1 MKFDKINSW
10 AKINLSLNVIQK
22 LSNKYHRIE
31 SLITFVQIFD
41 EIKIRQTIYK
51 KNKIFF
57 TGKFAKGISKN
68 NTVYKLMNLLE
79 TENII
84 NQKKFEII
92 IKKNIPQ
99 QSGMGGGSMNAAS
112 LLKYFIK
119 RKIVKISNKKAYEL
133 AFKIGSDVPLG
144 LEKKNSILF
153 KNNIIKRLNN
163 KTNLHVLI
171 VKPNIS
177 CSTRK
182 IYNSVNKY
190 SKSLYKKK
198 NKFYFNKMNLAK
210 SGNDLEIF
218 VLKKYPKIKNLKEFL
233 LTLPQVNFVRMT
245 GSGSAIVAYFNSKKA
260 AYTAA
265 RIFRRK
271 YKNYWYI
278 ISKTI

>member
-1 MKFDKINSW
+1 MLTFIQ
-10 AKINLSLNVIQK
+10 LS
-22 LSNKYHRIE
+22 
-31 SLITFVQIFD
+31 D
-41 EIKIRQTIYK
+41 EIKIRKINK
-51 KNKIFF
+51 PKNKVSFS
-57 TGKFAKGISKN
+57 GKFSKGINKN
-68 NTVYKLMNLLE
+68 NTIIRLLNLLE
-79 TENII
+79 KKKLIKK
-84 NQKKFEII
+84 KKFEIKV
-92 IKKNIPQ
+92 KKNIPQ
-99 QSGMGGGSMNAAS
+99 KSGMGGGSMNAAS

-119 RKIVKISNKKAYEL
+119 RKILKVSNKKAYEL

-171 VKPNIS
+171 VKPNIN

-198 NKFYFNKMNLAK
+198 NKFYFNKMYLSK
-210 SGNDLEIF
+210 SGNDLEIV

-260 AYTAA
+260 VYAAA

-278 ISKTI
+278 VSKTI

>member
-10 AKINLSLNVIQK
+10 AKINLSLNVIKK
-22 LSNKYHRIE
+22 LPNNYHRIE

-41 EIKIRQTIYK
+41 EIKIRQTLYK

-57 TGKFAKGISKN
+57 IGKFAKGIGKK

-79 TENII
+79 KENII
-84 NQKKFEII
+84 NNKKFEIL

-99 QSGMGGGSMNAAS
+99 ESGMGGGSMNAAS

-119 RKIVKISNKKAYEL
+119 NKIAKISNNKAHEL
-133 AFKIGSDVPLG
+133 AYKIGSDVPVG

-153 KNNIIKRLNN
+153 KNNILKRLNN
-163 KTNLHVLI
+163 KTNLYVLI
-171 VKPNIS
+171 VKPNIN

-182 IYNSVNKY
+182 IYKSINKY
-190 SKSLYKKK
+190 SKPSYKKI
-198 NKFYFNKMNLAK
+198 NKFYFNKVNLAK
-210 SGNDLEIF
+210 SGNDLESVVF
-218 VLKKYPKIKNLKEFL
+218 KKYPKIKNLKEFL
-233 LTLPQVNFVRMT
+233 LTLPKINFVRMT

-260 AYTAA
+260 VYSAT

>member
-22 LSNKYHRIE
+22 LPNKYHKIE
-31 SLITFVQIFD
+31 SLITFVQVFD
-41 EIKIRQTIYK
+41 EIKIRQIINK

-57 TGKFAKGISKN
+57 IGKLAKGISKK

-79 TENII
+79 KENII
-84 NQKKFEII
+84 NNKKFEII

-99 QSGMGGGSMNAAS
+99 ESGMGGGSMNAAS

-119 RKIVKISNKKAYEL
+119 NKIIKISNKKAYEL
-133 AFKIGSDVPLG
+133 AYKIGSDVPVG

-153 KNNIIKRLNN
+153 KNNTLKRLNH

-171 VKPNIS
+171 VKPKIN
-177 CSTRK
+177 CSTRE
-182 IYNSVNKY
+182 IYKSINKY
-190 SKSLYKKK
+190 SKFLYKKK
-198 NKFYFNKMNLAK
+198 NKFYFNKVNLAK
-210 SGNDLEIF
+210 SGNDLERVVF
-218 VLKKYPKIKNLKEFL
+218 KKYPKIKNLKEFL
-233 LTLPQVNFVRMT
+233 LTLPKTNFVRMT

-260 AYTAA
+260 VYAAA

>member
-22 LSNKYHRIE
+22 LPNKYHSIE

-41 EIKIRQTIYK
+41 EIKIRQTICR

-57 TGKFAKGISKN
+57 TGKFAEGIGKN
-68 NTVYKLMNLLE
+68 NTVYKLMKLLGK
-79 TENII
+79 ENII
-84 NQKKFEII
+84 NNKKFEII

-112 LLKYFIK
+112 LLKYFINN
-119 RKIVKISNKKAYEL
+119 KITKISNKKAYEL
-133 AFKIGSDVPLG
+133 ACKIGSDVPLG

-153 KNNIIKRLNN
+153 KNNTIKRLNN

-182 IYNSVNKY
+182 IYKTINKY

-198 NKFYFNKMNLAK
+198 KKFYFNKVNLAK
-210 SGNDLEIF
+210 SSNDLESVVF
-218 VLKKYPKIKNLKEFL
+218 KKYPKIKNLKEFL
-233 LTLPQVNFVRMT
+233 LTLPKINFVRMT

-260 AYTAA
+260 VYSAT